1 MTRKEMEEA
10 MARKDKVQEAI
21 KQEVSAIMREDLS
34 DSRIG
39 FVTITKVEVSLDLRH
54 AKIFVSVLGETEQ
67 SQATFDALK
76 RATGYV
82 RKLLAERLRMRFVPE
97 ITFKEDKTAAYSVY
111 IANKIDEIK
120 KQTHQE

>member
-120 KQTHQE
+120 KQTHQK

>member
-1 MTRKEMEEA
+1 

-39 FVTITKVEVSLDLRH
+39 FVTVTKVEVSFDLRH

-67 SQATFDALK
+67 SQATFVALK

-82 RKLLAERLRMRFVPE
+82 RRLLAERLRMRFVPE
-97 ITFKEDKTAAYSVY
+97 IAFKEDKTAAYSVY
-111 IANKIDEIK
+111 IAKKIDEIK
-120 KQTHQE
+120 QQTNQG